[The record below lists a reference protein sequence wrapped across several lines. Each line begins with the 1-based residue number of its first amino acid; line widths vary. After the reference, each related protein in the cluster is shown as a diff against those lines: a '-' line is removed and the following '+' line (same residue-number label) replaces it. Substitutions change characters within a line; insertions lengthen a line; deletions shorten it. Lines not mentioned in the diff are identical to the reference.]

1 MELMY
6 LISKCYLLNHL
17 ENSLLTDLALRE
29 GGTFITMDIETITID
44 SKVTPYLIAAYNGSD
59 YITSYAKSSAD
70 QKGLFTNFIKQLIS
84 NSFSSNKNISVY
96 AHNLSGFDGV
106 LLMKHLLSFG
116 KVEPLL
122 FNGKLICIKLKTY
135 RGLSYNQ

>member
-1 MELMY
+1 
-6 LISKCYLLNHL
+6 
-17 ENSLLTDLALRE
+17 
-29 GGTFITMDIETITID
+29 MDIETITID